1 MNLSKAQSKEIHF
14 AINSVSSTIEQLTK
28 HLIILKGHLL
38 CFNQSEGT
46 KAQQEI
52 EVYCADLSKES
63 SKLEEV
69 FKRNVGELSKENVTL
84 VREADPKLDGVFRKL
99 EVLRKEFKEQ
109 KAVVEYTME
118 KTKAFLDKT
127 QHSINSELSKSGIS
141 APLQKQNK
149 GRFKR
154 RGLV

>member
-14 AINSVSSTIEQLTK
+14 AVNSVSSTIEQLTK

-52 EVYCADLSKES
+52 EVYCADLARES
-63 SKLEEV
+63 IKLKQV
-69 FKRNVGELSKENVTL
+69 FERNVGDLSKENVTL
-84 VREADPKLDGVFRKL
+84 VREADPKLDGAFRKL

-109 KAVVEYTME
+109 KAIVEYTMQ

-127 QHSINSELSKSGIS
+127 QSNINTELSKSGIP
-141 APLQKQNK
+141 APVPKQNK